1 MQSIME
7 LHNFTNY
14 KYLKVTD
21 LGFKKGMTPV
31 MDENVQEVYNTAEI
45 IY

>member
-1 MQSIME
+1 MIE

-14 KYLKVTD
+14 KYLRVTD

-31 MDENVQEVYNTAEI
+31 TDETVQEVYNTAEI